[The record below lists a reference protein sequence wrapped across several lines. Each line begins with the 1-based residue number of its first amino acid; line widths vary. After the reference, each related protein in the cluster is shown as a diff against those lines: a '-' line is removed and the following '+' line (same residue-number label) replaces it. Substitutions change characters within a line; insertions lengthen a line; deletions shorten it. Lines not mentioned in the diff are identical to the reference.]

1 MYCTQITVPRSQ
13 PIQPKLES
21 LKSDQNGVQNAPQ
34 GMKIVKKGFR
44 RKICTI
50 GGALE
55 HQKVQKHQKFKCVKM
70 HFYIHQNDRLG
81 ELIKLNTTKC
91 RDIGIGC

>member
-1 MYCTQITVPRSQ
+1 MKL
-13 PIQPKLES
+13 IQPKLES
-21 LKSDQNGVQNAPQ
+21 LKSEQNGVQNAPQ
-34 GMKIVKKGFR
+34 GMKIVKKGLR

-81 ELIKLNTTKC
+81 ELIKLTTTTC
-91 RDIGIGC
+91 CDIVIGC